1 MISDINA
8 VRDTLES
15 TGISAYEWNDNPI
28 IRSKISEMAS
38 AEYNAGGSD
47 KAANIIDSMD
57 GPELKK
63 WLTEIVRKDMGLGIK
78 IIINKEG

>member
-1 MISDINA
+1 
-8 VRDTLES
+8 
-15 TGISAYEWNDNPI
+15 
-28 IRSKISEMAS
+28 MAS